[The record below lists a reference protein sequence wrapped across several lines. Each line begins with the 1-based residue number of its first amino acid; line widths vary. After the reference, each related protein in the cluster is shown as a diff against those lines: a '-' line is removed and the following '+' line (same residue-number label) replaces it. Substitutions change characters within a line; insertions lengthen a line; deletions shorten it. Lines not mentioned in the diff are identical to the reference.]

1 MTAEYTAEQVREY
14 SRKFFVE
21 RWRPGDNLIVAAML
35 TAYAALLER
44 QASAVPEWVEFVEPA
59 NKRADPQFV
68 RVSKETAIQCAREAA
83 EQAGHFDLTN
93 EQLLENF
100 MAVNWATLVA
110 APQPTKDA
118 QPVDVTYPA
127 LLTGTTPDGRNY
139 SVRGTVESVTAL
151 SDYLAKLEESTKQP
165 VNVSTEWHAPGL
177 GEVHSDDNT
186 LMIFCTHASDDSEA
200 GEIVDDDLAKWV
212 CAAMNVDVAAI
223 RAAAWSVASNLGEH
237 MEGYHH
243 DSELVAYVNEQ
254 LDVLTRAIGGVK

>member
-1 MTAEYTAEQVREY
+1 MTTEYTAEQVR
-14 SRKFFVE
+14 SVE
-21 RWRPGDNLIVAAML
+21 QTVPSPPQGCVREML
-35 TAYAALLER
+35 RAYANLLER
-44 QASAVPEWVEFVEPA
+44 QASSVPVAWMRPS
-59 NKRADPQFV
+59 ADGFDSAFRDDRTVKSCPEGSWISEGWIPLFTNPPV
-68 RVSKETAIQCAREAA
+68 
-83 EQAGHFDLTN
+83 QAS
-93 EQLLENF
+93 
-100 MAVNWATLVA
+100 
-110 APQPTKDA
+110 A
-118 QPVDVTYPA
+118 QPVD
-127 LLTGTTPDGRNY
+127 
-139 SVRGTVESVTAL
+139 
-151 SDYLAKLEESTKQP
+151 
-165 VNVSTEWHAPGL
+165 VSTEWHAPGL